1 MDRSDGV
8 AVSPDLDLGRP
19 QSQSRLWFEP
29 LVSIIPNLH
38 GQRALRWMFE

>member
-29 LVSIIPNLH
+29 LVSIIPNLC
-38 GQRALRWMFE
+38 GQRVSR